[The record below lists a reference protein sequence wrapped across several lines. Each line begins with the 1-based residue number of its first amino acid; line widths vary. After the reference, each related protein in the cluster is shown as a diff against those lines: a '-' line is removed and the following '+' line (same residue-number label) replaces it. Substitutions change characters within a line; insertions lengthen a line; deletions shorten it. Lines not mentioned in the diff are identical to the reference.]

1 MAGLPAF
8 LNVEDMKVVV
18 VGGGSVARRKIRG
31 LIDSG
36 AEIVIISPEIKNELR
51 EMVEAGILEWKPKRY
66 EYGDLE
72 GFWLVIAA
80 TSDSG
85 VNYQVYQ
92 EAKDLTQLYNIADRP
107 DLSTFHTAAQVK
119 QGDLQ
124 IAIST
129 GGKAPALSG
138 QIRRELEEKFG
149 ESFKEYLDF
158 AGEVREWLLVNADVK
173 ERRRILRK
181 IASREILDWLM
192 TGDLDRVFK
201 EMEKII
207 PERFFNERA
216 L

>member
-8 LNVEDMKVVV
+8 LNLEEKRVLV
-18 VGGGSVARRKIRG
+18 VGGGKVARRKINA
-31 LIDSG
+31 LIAAG
-36 AEIVIISPEIKNELR
+36 AEIVVISPEIEGGL
-51 EMVEAGILEWKPKRY
+51 EDMVDAGLLEWKARRY

-85 VNYQVYQ
+85 VNYKIYE
-92 EAKDLTQLYNIADRP
+92 EAKDYIQLYNIADRP
-107 DLSTFHTAAQVK
+107 DLSTFYTTAQVK

-138 QIRRELEEKFG
+138 QIRAELEERFG
-149 ESFKEYLDF
+149 ESFREYLEF
-158 AGEVREWLLVNADVK
+158 AGEVREWLLENVELE
-173 ERRRILRK
+173 ERRRILRE
-181 IASREILDWLM
+181 IASREILDSLLA
-192 TGDLDRVFK
+192 GDLDRVFR
-201 EMEKII
+201 EMEKTI

>member
-8 LNVEDMKVVV
+8 LNLEEKRVLV
-18 VGGGSVARRKIRG
+18 VGGGKVARRKINA
-31 LIDSG
+31 LIAAG
-36 AEIVIISPEIKNELR
+36 AEIVVISPEIEGGL
-51 EMVEAGILEWKPKRY
+51 EDMVDAGLLEWKARRY

-80 TSDSG
+80 TSDRE
-85 VNYQVYQ
+85 VNYQIYE
-92 EAKDLTQLYNIADRP
+92 EAKDYIQLYNIVDRP
-107 DLSTFHTAAQVK
+107 DLSTFYTTAQVK

-138 QIRRELEEKFG
+138 QIRAELEERFG
-149 ESFKEYLDF
+149 ESFREYLEF
-158 AGEVREWLLVNADVK
+158 AGEVREWLLENVELE
-173 ERRRILRK
+173 ERRRILRE
-181 IASREILDWLM
+181 IASREIVDSLLA
-192 TGDLDRVFK
+192 GDLARAFRK
-201 EMEKII
+201 MEKTI